1 MAFLCSIHSITPL
14 SRFKY
19 CSPIYLTR
27 IFMSREFGLF
37 LRRSITCAK
46 WLLLLRSESEAPVS
60 CNLCSAQ
67 FVEPGLIKHNLR
79 GIYHIAQCIT

>member
-1 MAFLCSIHSITPL
+1 
-14 SRFKY
+14 
-19 CSPIYLTR
+19 
-27 IFMSREFGLF
+27 MSREFKLF

-67 FVEPGLIKHNLR
+67 FVPGLMKHNLR
-79 GIYHIAQCIT
+79 GIYHIAQRTT